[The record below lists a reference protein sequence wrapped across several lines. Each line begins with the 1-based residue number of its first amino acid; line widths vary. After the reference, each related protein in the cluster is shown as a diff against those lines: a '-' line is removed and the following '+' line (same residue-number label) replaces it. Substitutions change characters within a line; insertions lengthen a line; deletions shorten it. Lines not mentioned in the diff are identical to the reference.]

1 VVEKPAADAEKKVV
15 WRPTSLPPGIRHRR
29 EVCVTHDDVAHA
41 VSPIAAVAV
50 GSFRAM
56 LNPRIVMLVS
66 PLIGPLNWNS
76 CVSDGASYVKRDNEV
91 PICECKSKL
100 ATNAAPAAG
109 CMCAHAVLV
118 SEVQE

>member
-1 VVEKPAADAEKKVV
+1 
-15 WRPTSLPPGIRHRR
+15 
-29 EVCVTHDDVAHA
+29 
-41 VSPIAAVAV
+41 
-50 GSFRAM
+50 M

-91 PICECKSKL
+91 PVSKCKSKL
-100 ATNAAPAAG
+100 ATKAAAAAG